1 MSQSEARAWW
11 ADVEHLRED
20 FERRDV
26 ARAGRDGSR
35 SGGAD
40 AADDLAARRAVRE
53 RRRAGSVDDAVA
65 ADAPSLSG
73 DAPSGRRTV
82 EIRGHAV
89 PAPSVRRLV
98 EVERR
103 RPARR
108 PVERVGPRPD
118 RVAAWALVMALVLIL
133 VAVGSADAA
142 VAAGL

>member
-11 ADVEHLRED
+11 ADVQYLRED
-20 FERRDV
+20 FERRDA
-26 ARAGRDGSR
+26 ARGEGR
-35 SGGAD
+35 AD
-40 AADDLAARRAVRE
+40 AVEAPHDPSDELAVRRAVRE
-53 RRRAGSVDDAVA
+53 QGRE
-65 ADAPSLSG
+65 
-73 DAPSGRRTV
+73 RRTI

-89 PAPSVRRLV
+89 PAPPVPRLV

-103 RPARR
+103 RPPRR
-108 PVERVGPRPD
+108 SAERVGTRPD